1 MCYLSKIH
9 LKELNFKHHSTH
21 PTNYYILFTEY
32 NHFLFHAELFFFYL
46 SFFFFSD
53 ILNSDIFSHTKM
65 KKIEKYE
72 LIIMICNYLKW

>member
-9 LKELNFKHHSTH
+9 LKELNFKQHSTLQLI
-21 PTNYYILFTEY
+21 TIYFLQNIITFSFTL
-32 NHFLFHAELFFFYL
+32 NNFFSIYL
-46 SFFFFSD
+46 SFFSD

-72 LIIMICNYLKW
+72 LIIMNCNYLKW